1 MNSISGQIEHKI
13 NKLKKGTLIFVSDF
27 NLDYEI
33 TRKTLQRLTTKKIL
47 LRISQGIYYKP
58 QIDEKLGIIYPSI
71 EQLAEAIAKRDKARI
86 IPTGSYAM
94 YKLGL
99 TTQIPM
105 NVVYLTDGS
114 ARKIQIKRQ
123 KINFKKTSPRNL
135 AVKHQL
141 TGLIIQS
148 LKEIGEKNITSKEIN
163 ILKKIII
170 KNGESKKIKDN
181 IKYAPVWIQKIVTEL
196 IKI

>member
-1 MNSISGQIEHKI
+1 MNSVSSQIEQKI
-13 NKLKKGTLIFVSDF
+13 SKLKKGTLIFVSDF

-33 TRKTLQRLTTKKIL
+33 TRKTLQRLTTKKML

-58 QIDEKLGIIYPSI
+58 LTDEKLGIIYPSI

-148 LKEIGEKNITSKEIN
+148 LKEIGEKNITSKELN
-163 ILKKIII
+163 ILKKIIT
-170 KNGESKKIKDN
+170 KNGEHKKIQDN
-181 IKYAPVWIQKIVTEL
+181 IKYAPVWIQKIVIEL
-196 IKI
+196 IKT